1 MKTDQINKQQKRY
14 KTKLKFK
21 ESEIT
26 GEPIAFAFWDKS
38 TKSLLGVNMDD
49 QTKKKICVLSPDLKK
64 KNIVKP
70 GILYSA
76 SVHLSTKRNSYI
88 VDNVKQY
95 KFKAKVETQIVT
107 KCFYQTIITIG
118 NEKIYYNPFD
128 GKSEFSRTLDGVLGL
143 LEARDDIF
151 NKEETISAVKRS
163 ARTVNQYLEADGYIL
178 PTKKKA
184 V

>member
-1 MKTDQINKQQKRY
+1 METEQTKKCL

-21 ESEIT
+21 ESKLT
-26 GEPIAFAFWDKS
+26 GELVAFAYWDRSK
-38 TKSLLGVNMDD
+38 KALLGVNEED
-49 QTKKKICVLSPDLKK
+49 QTKKKICILSNNLKE

-76 SVHLSTKRNSYI
+76 TVHLSSKNNSYI
-88 VDNVKQY
+88 IDKAIPY
-95 KFKAKVETQIVT
+95 KFKAKVETQIIS
-107 KCFYQTIITIG
+107 KCFYQTIVSFG

-128 GKSEFSRTLDGVLGL
+128 GKSEFSRTLEGVIGL
-143 LEARDDIF
+143 LDAREDLL
-151 NKEETISAVKRS
+151 NKEETINAVKRS

-178 PTKKKA
+178 PTRKKA